1 MTLRQLVWMADGRMR
16 HDWQIG
22 SNQMALTA
30 NIHRSSGSRTYSAA
44 DFNPFAAPAKPVG
57 IDILKQVFIDRRAAS

>member
-44 DFNPFAAPAKPVG
+44 DFNPCAPPTKAVG
-57 IDILKQVFIDRRAAS
+57 IDILKQVFVNRRNES